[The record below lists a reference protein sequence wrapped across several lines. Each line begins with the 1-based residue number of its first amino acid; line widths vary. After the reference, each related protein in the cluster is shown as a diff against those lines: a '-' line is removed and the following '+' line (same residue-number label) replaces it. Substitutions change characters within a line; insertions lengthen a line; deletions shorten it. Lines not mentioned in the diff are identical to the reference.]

1 LFPVFAAR
9 FKIIEEDTTG
19 MKKIGLMGCGMIA
32 EYGHLPAILATEGLE
47 AWAVYDPDPEHA
59 YGLQRR
65 FGIPHGYAISSM
77 FFESGIEA
85 VVVASSAPA
94 HLQNVQEAARYGL
107 PVLCEKPL
115 AMTDADAETMIQTM
129 DDAGLMLATGFCY
142 RYSPVAQNIKRLVQN
157 GTIGE
162 VRSLRLVYIWHLH
175 GRDRVMPDGKVV
187 INPYWKGR
195 MDEGGP
201 MVDCGVHQID
211 LARWW
216 LESEVISTQSA
227 GAWVENYEA
236 PDHMWLH
243 MDHANGAHTM
253 AEMSFSYSHTASEPR
268 AHFSYHI
275 IGTEGMIRYDRDG
288 WVFELRTRRG
298 THRLPGASEKNFEG
312 LYAAFAR
319 ALETGDSR
327 DLPTGRDGLRATQ
340 IARDATEEV
349 IAHRHGLRKN
359 GRNGN
364 GSSRNGHTADYR
376 LPEIIRAG

>member
-1 LFPVFAAR
+1 
-9 FKIIEEDTTG
+9 

-32 EYGHLPAILATEGLE
+32 EYGHLPAILATQGLQ
-47 AWAVYDPDPEHA
+47 AWAVYDPDPERA
-59 YGLQRR
+59 YGLQHK

-77 FFESGIEA
+77 FFESGIDA

-94 HLQNVQEAARYGL
+94 HRQNVEEAARYGL

-115 AMTDADAETMIQTM
+115 AMTDDDAEHMIKLM
-129 DDAGLMLATGFCY
+129 HDSRLMLATGFCY
-142 RYSPVAQNIKRLVQN
+142 RYSPVAQNIKRLVQ
-157 GTIGE
+157 GGAIGE
-162 VRSLRLVYIWHLH
+162 VRSLRLVYIWNLH
-175 GRDRVMPDGKVV
+175 GREHISPDGQV
-187 INPYWKGR
+187 IVNPYWQGR

-216 LESEVISTQSA
+216 LQSEVIHTQAA

-243 MDHANGAHTM
+243 LDHANGAHATV
-253 AEMSFSYSHTASEPR
+253 EMSFSYSHTARDPR
-268 AHFSYHI
+268 SHFSYHI
-275 IGTEGMIRYDRDG
+275 IGTDGMIRYDRDG
-288 WVFELRTRRG
+288 WTFEVRTRYG

-319 ALETGDSR
+319 ALETGDAS
-327 DLPTGRDGLRATQ
+327 DLPTGHDGLRATQ
-340 IARDATEEV
+340 IARRATESV
-349 IAHRHGLRKN
+349 IAHRNMIMHS

-364 GSSRNGHTADYR
+364 GNGKSPAPSPRSRG
-376 LPEIIRAG
+376 RASEPKILVP

>member
-1 LFPVFAAR
+1 
-9 FKIIEEDTTG
+9 